1 MKGERKEEIYL
12 DTSTSQILEMGDSFK
27 YKPTKETKM
36 KCPKCNTEMDYIT
49 TECIEIGDEECK
61 GYWECPVCVKKLVLK
76 DVIGGL
82 EELREYPNAIV
93 CTLDHVKGHN
103 QLCNREVELDDSKL
117 DELKDSLTNSMINYD
132 GWINFKKDLKQA
144 LSQGKVLKVVK

>member
-1 MKGERKEEIYL
+1 
-12 DTSTSQILEMGDSFK
+12 
-27 YKPTKETKM
+27 
-36 KCPKCNTEMDYIT
+36 MDYIT

-61 GYWECPVCVKKLVLK
+61 GYWECPKCVKKLVLK
-76 DVIGGL
+76 NVIGGL
-82 EELREYPNAIV
+82 EKKERGEWLSENGEV
-93 CTLDHVKGHN
+93 VSQLSLDEEGHN

-144 LSQGKVLKVVK
+144 LSQGKVIKVVNNG

>member
-1 MKGERKEEIYL
+1 M
-12 DTSTSQILEMGDSFK
+12 
-27 YKPTKETKM
+27 TKLH
-36 KCPKCNTEMDYIT
+36 N
-49 TECIEIGDEECK
+49 
-61 GYWECPVCVKKLVLK
+61 
-76 DVIGGL
+76 VIGGL
-82 EELREYPNAIV
+82 EE
-93 CTLDHVKGHN
+93 KGKSSVDDKFEMQHNLAYN